1 MNYKLLLISLLLL
14 PTISQAQSKSEI
26 AEAKYKE
33 GVTAYHSNQLNIAS
47 KLFDQSLRAMPTA
60 RTSYMSGLVYE
71 AQGKGLRAL
80 SAYETALAI
89 DPYYHEAK
97 FQKALVYLKYGD
109 PNQAI
114 NDLTDLINSD
124 GSLLTHSV
132 IFQID
137 AQGGDQNKVMTVSN
151 MMATFYH
158 YRGKAYLASGVLEL
172 ALADYEAS
180 LDEEKTAVVLIDRAL
195 LYHKE
200 GRKEDA
206 LADLKTAI
214 ELSPESELAW
224 YNLAMIEP
232 TTTVPPS
239 LLNDENFGPLLILLT
254 ERAIEK
260 EDYFLALQYLNKCI
274 DMDTVQ
280 AISYINRGRVLMK
293 LEQYG
298 SARRDL
304 NRARSIAPEQI
315 ESLYLIGNTYFF
327 EDSYKMALAYYDQYL
342 AADYQNGMVWYNA
355 AICHHALEQRDEA
368 CHYLARAKSFGLT
381 QASDMLER
389 ICK

>member
-1 MNYKLLLISLLLL
+1 MNYKFLLISLLLF
-14 PTISQAQSKSEI
+14 PTISQGQSKSEM
-26 AEAKYKE
+26 ADSKYKE
-33 GVTAYHSNQLNIAS
+33 GVAAYHSNQLDEAS
-47 KLFDQSLRAMPTA
+47 QLFEQSLRALPTA
-60 RTSYMSGLVYE
+60 KASYMCGLVYE

-80 SAYETALAI
+80 SAYETALTI
-89 DPYYHEAK
+89 NPYYHEAK

-114 NDLTDLINSD
+114 DDLTDLINAD
-124 GSLLTHSV
+124 GSMLTQSV

-137 AQGGDQNKVMTVSN
+137 DQGGSQNKVMTVSN
-151 MMATFYH
+151 MKATFYH
-158 YRGKAYLASGVLEL
+158 YRGKAYLASGKHEE
-172 ALADYEAS
+172 ALTDFAAS
-180 LDEEKTAVVLIDRAL
+180 LEKEKTATVLIDRAL

-200 GRKEDA
+200 GKPDDA
-206 LADLKTAI
+206 INDLKKAL

-224 YNLAMIEP
+224 YNLAMIDP
-232 TTTVPPS
+232 STTVPPS
-239 LLNDENFGPLLILLT
+239 LLNDEDFGPLLILLT

-260 EDYFLALQYLNKCI
+260 EDYFLALQYLNKSI
-274 DMDTVQ
+274 DVDTIQ
-280 AISYINRGRVLMK
+280 ATSYINRGRVLMK

-304 NRARSIAPEQI
+304 HRARSIAPEQI

-327 EDSYKMALAYYDQYL
+327 ENSHKMALAYYDQYL

-355 AICHHALEQRDEA
+355 AICHHALEQREEA